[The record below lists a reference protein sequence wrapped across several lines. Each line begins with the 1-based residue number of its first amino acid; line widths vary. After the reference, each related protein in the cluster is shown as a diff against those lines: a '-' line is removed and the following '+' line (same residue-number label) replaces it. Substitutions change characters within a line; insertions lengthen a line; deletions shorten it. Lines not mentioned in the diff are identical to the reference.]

1 MRRWAL
7 GAVALA
13 VLAGLTLTACT
24 SSQDKAREIREHA
37 EATKPKPLVIPK
49 PSKDMKVGQPTML
62 HDQNGDAIV
71 VPVTNETDK
80 TLVSVPILIE
90 VKNPQGTTVY
100 KNDTAGIDYALN
112 HIAVIK
118 PHETFYWVNDQLTG
132 EGKAKIRVGDP
143 EEKTPSGPLPEYTV
157 SDPRFGHDF
166 SGVKVSGTVKTD
178 SKVDQSHL
186 ILFAVAR
193 QGDRIVAA
201 GRGQVKKLKASAKP
215 SPYVIYFI
223 GDPTGSDVTI
233 QTPPTTFEGIGE
245 LGAAPAA
252 EGAPTPASGGTQ

>member
-1 MRRWAL
+1 LRQWNAIVL
-7 GAVALA
+7 ALA
-13 VLAGLTLTACT
+13 VSAGLTLTACT
-24 SSQDKAREIREHA
+24 SSQDKARSIREHA
-37 EATKPKPLVIPK
+37 QATAPKPLVISK
-49 PSKDMKVGQPTML
+49 PNKDLKVGQETLL

-80 TLVSVPILIE
+80 TMVSVPIL
-90 VKNPQGTTVY
+90 VDVRNAQGTTVY

-112 HIAVIK
+112 HIAELK

-132 EGKAKIRVGDP
+132 QGKNVKVTVGQP
-143 EEKTPSGPLPEYTV
+143 EDKAPSGSPPQFTV

-166 SGVKVSGTVKTD
+166 SGVKVSGTVKID
-178 SKVDQSHL
+178 SKTDQSHL

-201 GRGQVKKLKASAKP
+201 GRGQVKKLKHDAKP
-215 SPYVIYFI
+215 APYVVYFI

-233 QTPPTTFEGIGE
+233 QAPPTTFEGIGE
-245 LGAAPAA
+245 LGA
-252 EGAPTPASGGTQ
+252 TPPQGGTE

>member
-1 MRRWAL
+1 LVLLGALAL
-7 GAVALA
+7 GS
-13 VLAGLTLTACT
+13 CT
-24 SSQDKAREIREHA
+24 SSQDKARSIREHA
-37 EATKPKPLVIPK
+37 QATAPKPLVITK
-49 PSKDMKVGQPTML
+49 QNKDLKLGETTML
-62 HDQNGDAIV
+62 HDQNGDAMV
-71 VPVTNETDK
+71 VPVTNESSK
-80 TLVSVPILIE
+80 TMVGVPILVEI
-90 VKNPQGTTVY
+90 KNGKQTVY

-132 EGKAKIRVGDP
+132 QGKTAKVQVGEP

-157 SDPRFGHDF
+157 SAPRFGSDF

-193 QGDRIVAA
+193 QGNQIVAA
-201 GRGQVKKLKASAKP
+201 GRGQIKKLKHSAKP

-223 GDPTGSDVTI
+223 GDPTGADVTI
-233 QTPPTTFEGIGE
+233 QAPPTTFEGIGE
-245 LGAAPAA
+245 LGAAPA
-252 EGAPTPASGGTQ
+252 PAGTQ